1 MKTVSKE
8 QIKVMAEINGWSFAH
23 AEGFA
28 DGETYRKSGDTPSAY
43 VQIGIDEY
51 SKGFRAGYY
60 ERREYAGTAN
70 IPELPLTRLSSRML
84 NNSVESVDV
93 RTIPVHSS

>member
-1 MKTVSKE
+1 MKILSKE
-8 QIKVMAEINGWSFAH
+8 QIKMMAEMNGWSIER

-28 DGETYRKSGDTPSAY
+28 EGESYRKSGETPSAY

-60 ERREYAGTAN
+60 ERQEFNGTAN
-70 IPELPLTRLSSRML
+70 ISESPVTRLSSRRL
-84 NNSVESVDV
+84 NNSVDLVDV
-93 RTIPVHSS
+93 RTVPAHSG

>member
-1 MKTVSKE
+1 MKIVSKE
-8 QIKVMAEINGWSFAH
+8 QIQVMAETKGWSFAH
-23 AEGFA
+23 AEGFT
-28 DGETYRKSGDTPSAY
+28 DGETYRKSGTTPSAY

-60 ERREYAGTAN
+60 ERQEFAGTASVSES
-70 IPELPLTRLSSRML
+70 PVTRLSSRRL

-93 RTIPVHSS
+93 RAVPAHSG

>member
-1 MKTVSKE
+1 MKMVSKE
-8 QIKVMAEINGWSFAH
+8 QIKMMAEMNGWSIEH

-43 VQIGIDEY
+43 VQIGIDDY

-60 ERREYAGTAN
+60 ERQEYPGTAN
-70 IPELPLTRLSSRML
+70 ITALPVTRLSSRRL

-93 RTIPVHSS
+93 RTIPAHSG